1 MVDCLEYRNGSFNWN
16 LLIIR
21 KVHDWEL
28 ESMAQLLDDMYPTK
42 FMSWGKSRGG
52 GDSFP
57 R

>member
-28 ESMAQLLDDMYPTK
+28 NSVAQLLDDIYAMK
-42 FMSWGKSRGG
+42 LHNGG
-52 GDSFP
+52 
-57 R
+57 